1 MLILV
6 VALLATQ
13 ADAGPAADAGPVA
26 DAGPP
31 PSLCGSLTD
40 EGACFN
46 GAAAFCSVP
55 NDDGEDA
62 AADLLVEDCGEGA
75 CALLDGLGAWCFAPA
90 GAPCAFEA
98 GERASTHACGPAGAL
113 ADPAWGCDLVEG
125 CVALTSAG
133 CGDGCAD
140 AAHLRL
146 GCAPF
151 GQPVLF
157 SCAAFSGTCEGTG
170 CVALG
175 AGAPCDERLLCAGE
189 LRCLAGRCVAEQP
202 GAAVDAGPAE
212 APPPPAP
219 APLCG
224 AGAGASG
231 PLLAGL
237 LWALGVSR
245 RGRRP
250 ARSAPLSVLL
260 SAPRVREDRPDR
272 GA

>member
-13 ADAGPAADAGPVA
+13 ADAGPATDAGPGS

-46 GAAAFCSVP
+46 GAAAFCSAE

-62 AADLLVEDCGEGA
+62 AADLLVEDCGAGA
-75 CALLDGLGAWCFAPA
+75 CELVDGLGAWCFAGA
-90 GAPCAFEA
+90 GAPCAFTA
-98 GERASTHACGPAGAL
+98 GERATSHACGPVGAVP
-113 ADPAWGCDLVEG
+113 DPAWGCDLVEG
-125 CVALTSAG
+125 CVELTNGG

-157 SCAAFSGTCEGTG
+157 SCAAFSGTCDGTA

-175 AGAPCDERLLCAGE
+175 AGASCDARLLCADG
-189 LRCLAGRCVAEQP
+189 LRCLAGLCVDDEP
-202 GAAVDAGPAE
+202 GSAVDAGPAD

-224 AGAGASG
+224 AGAGGSALILGALLRASRAARRRSRCASSDEAAREE
-231 PLLAGL
+231 AG
-237 LWALGVSR
+237 A
-245 RGRRP
+245 
-250 ARSAPLSVLL
+250 APST
-260 SAPRVREDRPDR
+260 
-272 GA
+272 